1 MRMAEFPQQAPAS
14 QFEQGG
20 IAVII
25 GVIGSGSIGPDL
37 AYGFVSALAKT
48 GGGKVYLHDIKQEAL
63 DAGAARIG
71 GYVKKGLV
79 RGKLA
84 PKLAAVIDKALVPT
98 LKLEDLADCDY
109 VLEAATED
117 LAIKKVI
124 LKNLEAVV
132 RPDCLIGFATS
143 GIPRKHIAVEAKHP
157 GRCFVNHPFFPA
169 WRATPMEIVPS
180 DDATFTTK
188 MVDTMKALGKV
199 PILTADVECFAADD
213 IFCNYVAEAARIVEE
228 GTATAEQV
236 DAIINDAI
244 GGGGPLNVTDLTR
257 GNPLHVHCLNLM
269 KAAPTGTDWFT
280 PPAILGKRGT
290 DLWIDKKN
298 PGDASYDD
306 KLGKEVL
313 DRILAVLFGRTYFV
327 VDNEICAPGAL
338 NWLTR
343 NALGYRKGLLD
354 LAEEYGMDKVH
365 EVCTAFAK
373 RFEGF
378 PVPKS
383 IADKKLVEF
392 RRHIVLEKDGD
403 IATVTVCRPEVM
415 NALSDEVVAELGDV
429 FDEIEKDDAIK
440 GVVFTGFN
448 GALAGADIGELA
460 QLKTFEEAKQKCL
473 GGQGLLNRIA
483 AFGKP
488 VVAALNGPVLG
499 GGSEISMS
507 CHARVVGPA
516 LMFGQPEVNLGI
528 IPGYGGTMRLPRLVG
543 LERGL
548 NMLRTGRPAFAK
560 QACEWGW
567 ATGKPEA
574 DPLAAAKDLVRQHIA
589 GKVKLTPVDPKP
601 MTVPAE
607 LPAVDLGHLSLTID
621 AVLVDVLRKGLA
633 KPLAEG
639 LEAEAEGFAR
649 CKETVDCDIGMTNFT
664 QNGPRVPAAFLHE

>member
-1 MRMAEFPQQAPAS
+1 
-14 QFEQGG
+14 
-20 IAVII
+20 
-25 GVIGSGSIGPDL
+25 
-37 AYGFVSALAKT
+37 LAKT
-48 GGGKVYLHDIKQEAL
+48 GGGKVYLHDIKKEAL
-63 DAGAARIG
+63 DAGMARIG

-84 PKLAAVIDKALVPT
+84 PKAAAAIDQGLVPT
-98 LKLEDLADCDY
+98 LDLQDLKDCDY

-180 DDATFTTK
+180 DDEK
-188 MVDTMKALGKV
+188 LSQQMVDTMKALGKV
-199 PILTADVECFAADD
+199 PIVTADVECFAADD

-228 GTATAEQV
+228 GKARPEQV

-257 GNPLHVHCLNLM
+257 GNPLHVHCLELM
-269 KAAPTGTDWFT
+269 KGAPTGSDWFT

-298 PGDASYDD
+298 PGDATYDD
-306 KLGKEVL
+306 KLKKEVL

-327 VDNEICAPGAL
+327 IDNEICPAGAL

-354 LAEEYGMDKVH
+354 LAEEYGIDEVH
-365 EVCTAFAK
+365 RVCTEFAK

-383 IADKKLVEF
+383 IADKKLVKF
-392 RRHIVLEKDGD
+392 RRHIVVKRDGD

-415 NALSDEVVAELGDV
+415 NALSDEVVAELGDT

-499 GGSEISMS
+499 GGAEISMS

-516 LMFGQPEVNLGI
+516 LMMGQPEVNLGI
-528 IPGYGGTMRLPRLVG
+528 IPGYGGTQRLPRLIG
-543 LERGL
+543 LEKGL
-548 NMLRTGRPAFAK
+548 SLLRTGRPVKAK
-560 QACEWGW
+560 QACAWGW

-574 DPLAAAKDLVRQHIA
+574 DPMAAAKDLIRQHLA
-589 GKVKLTPVDPKP
+589 GKVKLAPVDPKP
-601 MTVPAE
+601 MALPAE

-621 AVLVDVLRKGLA
+621 AVLVDVLRKGLS
-633 KPLAEG
+633 KTLPEG

-649 CKETVDCDIGMTNFT
+649 CKETVDCDIGMTNFI